1 MTLPDE
7 AINARLL
14 EFVQSFQTRVQ
25 AAVDVARLCQLKLIV
40 LLHQVHYFSNALAVS
55 DLAYLSSEVTP
66 WPTPGDWTSISN
78 VRDGSFSVL
87 AVSASTATLELPKHW

>member
-55 DLAYLSSEVTP
+55 DLAYLLSEVTP
-66 WPTPGDWTSISN
+66 TPGDKHFQCKGWVVLSA
-78 VRDGSFSVL
+78 GSFCFDSH
-87 AVSASTATLELPKHW
+87 TRTP